1 MKLSSGVFEELSKAE
16 ITLRTKGSRK
26 TLSLLDLL
34 DDNELDIQ
42 FNGCDTVSMY
52 RDFAMIQ
59 YSFFKDD
66 LGRLARE
73 DTTTIYHTVRCIK
86 SLIREVSML
95 LNPLNDD
102 LVFSHV
108 VIPRN
113 PRFITDLYQINILR
127 KKTLTYLG
135 VQREI
140 LRLVKGSLKTFS
152 KTYAPRAI
160 VSYGKRPIPGQHTL
174 FATSNYPKIP
184 WKSETT
190 KLVELVAAL
199 SESKVFGEEVSRKDL
214 WNHFELVFDVS
225 LQNAEKSLSQM
236 KCRKIQQARFLDDL
250 KDRFVHLMDKGSY

>member
-1 MKLSSGVFEELSKAE
+1 MKISSGVFDELSKAE
-16 ITLRTKGSRK
+16 ISVRTKGTRK

-42 FNGCDTVSMY
+42 FNGCDTVSIY
-52 RDFAMIQ
+52 RDTVMIQ

-66 LGRLARE
+66 LGRLAYE
-73 DTTTIYHTVRCIK
+73 DSTTIYHTVRYIK
-86 SLIREVSML
+86 SLISEVSML

-102 LVFSHV
+102 LIFSHV
-108 VIPRN
+108 LIPRN
-113 PRFITDLYQINILR
+113 PRFISDLYQINILQ

-140 LRLVKGSLKTFS
+140 LRLIKSSLKTFS
-152 KTYAPRAI
+152 KTYAPYAV
-160 VSYGKRPIPGQHTL
+160 VSYSKRSIPGQHSL
-174 FATSNYPKIP
+174 FTTPTCPKIP

-214 WNHFELVFDVS
+214 WNHFEHVFDVS

-236 KCRKIQQARFLDDL
+236 KYRKIQQARFLDDL